1 MAITNLCTNADVL
14 NRMKDSGL
22 ATASSDDT
30 EIAETIYRKRQQAD
44 EQIEMDL
51 ISRVQ
56 KCMAPYQVD
65 ANNNTPSMVV
75 ATITSASTTLLK
87 HCAIAYTIR
96 AMFEEGES
104 RARFRWE
111 EAGDAIAKPLARWDR
126 VCKEEFEKVFPLL
139 LFDVNSDGTVT
150 TAERLF
156 TNQFS
161 SVRVTM

>member
-1 MAITNLCTNADVL
+1 MSLANLCTNADVL

-30 EIAETIYRKRQQAD
+30 EIAETIFRKRLQAD

-56 KCMAPYQVD
+56 KYMAPYQTD
-65 ANNNTPSMVV
+65 AYNNTPAMVV
-75 ATITSASTTLLK
+75 ATITSASVTLLK
-87 HCAIAYTIR
+87 HTAIAYTIR
-96 AMFEEGES
+96 GMFEEGEN
-104 RARFRWE
+104 RLRFRYE
-111 EAGDAIAKPLARWDR
+111 EAGDVISKQLSRWDR
-126 VCKEEFEKVFPLL
+126 VCREELEKVFPLL
-139 LFDVNSDGTVT
+139 LFDVDGNGTIT

-161 SVRVTM
+161 SVRITM